1 MSYSKV
7 TKKGQ
12 VTIPSTLRKRYRME
26 GGVTVRFE
34 ETGEGLVIKPL
45 PDIVDSAG
53 KLSTY
58 AHVEEVLKD
67 CLKERKEAF
76 R

>member
-12 VTIPSTLRKRYRME
+12 VTIPSTLRKKFRME
-26 GGVTVRFE
+26 GGVTVKFE
-34 ETGEGLVIKPL
+34 ETGEGLVIKPM

-53 KLSTY
+53 NLSTY
-58 AHVEEVLKD
+58 AHAEEVLKD
-67 CLKERKEAF
+67 ILKERKETF

>member
-26 GGVTVRFE
+26 GGVTVKFE
-34 ETGEGLVIKPL
+34 EAGQGLVIKPL

-58 AHVEEVLKD
+58 ARVEEVLKD
-67 CLKERKEAF
+67 VLKEREEAF

>member
-12 VTIPSTLRKRYRME
+12 VTIPSTLRKRYRLE
-26 GGVTVRFE
+26 GGVTVEFE
-34 ETGEGLVIKPL
+34 ETGEGLVIKPM

-58 AHVEEVLKD
+58 ADVDEVLKD

>member
-1 MSYSKV
+1 
-7 TKKGQ
+7 
-12 VTIPSTLRKRYRME
+12 ME
-26 GGVTVRFE
+26 GGVTVKFE
-34 ETGEGLVIKPL
+34 EAGQGLVIKPL

-58 AHVEEVLKD
+58 ARVEEVLKD
-67 CLKERKEAF
+67 VLKEREEAF